1 VPGLRAL
8 RVSLSGEGGLRA
20 AFSAVLL
27 AGALA
32 YFALAWVD
40 LPFLSPIG
48 RPGPGFFPRMIGAG
62 LALLLAIDLWARLRQ
77 RDPGAPFAPHLRT
90 LLSVVGLCVGFVVLL
105 PLLGALLAMILF
117 MLAALAVLNPGR
129 WPLNLTLALLLP
141 IGLHLV
147 FAVWL
152 RASLPEGLLRW
163 PF

>member
-1 VPGLRAL
+1 MN
-8 RVSLSGEGGLRA
+8 LSGEAGLRA
-20 AFSAVLL
+20 AFSAALL

-32 YFALAWVD
+32 YLGLAWVD

-62 LALLLAIDLWARLRQ
+62 LALLLAIDLWACLR
-77 RDPGAPFAPHLRT
+77 RRNPGPHFAPHLRT
-90 LLSVVGLCVGFVVLL
+90 LLVVLGLCVGFVALL
-105 PLLGALLAMILF
+105 PLLGGVLAMILF
-117 MLAALAVLNPGR
+117 MLAALGVLNPGR
-129 WPLNLTLALLLP
+129 WPLNFALAVLLP

-152 RASLPEGLLRW
+152 RATLPEGLLRW